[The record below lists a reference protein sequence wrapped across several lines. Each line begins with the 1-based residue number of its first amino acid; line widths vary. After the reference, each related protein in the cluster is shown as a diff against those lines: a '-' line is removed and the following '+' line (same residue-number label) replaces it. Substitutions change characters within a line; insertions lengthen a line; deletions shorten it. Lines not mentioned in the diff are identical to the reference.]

1 MNSGIHKIPLFFPV
15 HLPEMERAVLD
26 VIRSGQIA
34 SGPLVEE
41 FEKKLA
47 HLVHHENMVATND
60 MTSALVLALKLAGV
74 KAGDY
79 VATQAFS
86 CLSTNSAI
94 SMVGAIPQWIDTDP
108 ETLSMCPED
117 LEKKISSKTKA
128 VILYHIAGYPAKSLE
143 ISAIC
148 RKIGVKLI
156 EDCNN
161 SLGAKVDG
169 DRIGKT
175 GDFAIYSFY
184 PNRQINGFD
193 GGAIACPDAEAA
205 IKARKLRRFGVDAK
219 NFRDRRG
226 EISSE
231 SDVPEI
237 GVSASFNQVSAAA
250 ALAQFPTLSQR
261 ENQVINNAEQLNKGL
276 LGRAGIGHI
285 KMAANVQPAYWVYL
299 IYLENRDEVLAK
311 LKEVGIQAS
320 ILHHRNDIYTGF
332 GAPKTDLPG
341 TSYIMDHIVAIPCG
355 WWLNEDGIDHII
367 LTINNILN

>member
-15 HLPEMERAVLD
+15 HLPEMESAVLD
-26 VIRSGQIA
+26 VIRSRQIA

-74 KAGDY
+74 KPGDF

-94 SMVGAIPQWIDTDP
+94 SIVAAIPQWIDTDP
-108 ETLSMCPED
+108 KTLSMCPDD
-117 LEKKISSKTKA
+117 LAKKICSKTKA
-128 VILYHIAGYPAKSLE
+128 VILYHIAGYPANSLK
-143 ISAIC
+143 ISAIT
-148 RKIGVKLI
+148 RNKGVKLI

-161 SLGAKVDG
+161 SLGAKVGG
-169 DRIGKT
+169 DRIGRI

-193 GGAIACPDAEAA
+193 GGAIACPDAETA

-219 NFRDRRG
+219 NFRDNRG
-226 EISSE
+226 EINSE

-237 GVSASFNQVSAAA
+237 GFSASFNQVNAAA
-250 ALAQFPTLSQR
+250 ALAQFPTLPQR
-261 ENQVINNAEQLNKGL
+261 QNQVIKNAEQLNKGL
-276 LGRAGIGHI
+276 QGKAGIVQI

-299 IYLENRDEVLAK
+299 IYFENRDEVLAK
-311 LKEVGIQAS
+311 LKDFGIQAS
-320 ILHHRNDIYTGF
+320 ILHQRNDIYTGF
-332 GAPKTDLPG
+332 AAVKTDLPG

-355 WWLNEDGIDHII
+355 WWLNEDSIDRII
-367 LTINNILN
+367 LTVNNILN